1 MVSFQSDNTTGSAWV
16 SSRRRFSL
24 PRNSESLESPFL
36 AGDYAKADKR
46 RKKREKRRAREQARR
61 APHAAQP
68 AQPASLGPRSSAQQK
83 SSVSSPHT
91 VGRLVG
97 VTTCTNTSFFASAD
111 RSLKN
116 FSNDR
121 LTSSWKNTIP
131 NSSGFLLDGVELT
144 KEEYKAW
151 MEGDPEAN
159 RNVVVQETTPDSPTK
174 PATH

>member
-68 AQPASLGPRSSAQQK
+68 AQPASLGPRAVPRSKNPQCRRRTQSAGSSASQLALTRLF
-83 SSVSSPHT
+83 SPALIE
-91 VGRLVG
+91 R
-97 VTTCTNTSFFASAD
+97 
-111 RSLKN
+111 
-116 FSNDR
+116 
-121 LTSSWKNTIP
+121 
-131 NSSGFLLDGVELT
+131 
-144 KEEYKAW
+144 
-151 MEGDPEAN
+151 
-159 RNVVVQETTPDSPTK
+159 
-174 PATH
+174 